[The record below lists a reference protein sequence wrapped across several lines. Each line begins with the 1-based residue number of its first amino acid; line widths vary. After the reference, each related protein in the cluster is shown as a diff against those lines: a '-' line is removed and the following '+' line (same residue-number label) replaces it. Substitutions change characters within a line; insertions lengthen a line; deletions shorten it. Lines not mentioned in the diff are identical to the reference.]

1 MNAALFVKTLQV
13 RQQGRL
19 RELHRLWC
27 WPQRSSHGQ
36 DQLGYRPCTLTR
48 GPAPKSRQPLF
59 YLAVFF
65 VLILSPEIARRSSQ
79 KNEYRFQFISLSRG
93 LKIFPPGRASDGGT
107 RCPIQVATVATAT
120 SRRVG
125 PAVAGRRS
133 HLISAPSAIPLS
145 SVRAAWHFRRRRSTC
160 YGLGRGCGDG
170 RVLGIGVPRG
180 VGVGRGVGVAVAVG
194 VTVGVGVSVGAAV
207 AEGVGVSTGVALGV
221 GVAVGVAVGVIVD
234 LGVGVAVGVGVSVA
248 VGVDTG
254 VAVGVEVAVGV
265 GVGIGLTGGVK
276 VAVAVGL
283 AVGVAVGLPVGVGVG
298 VGGPPGIL
306 KA

>member
-1 MNAALFVKTLQV
+1 MAKINLDIGHALSREDQ
-13 RQQGRL
+13 RQNR
-19 RELHRLWC
+19 RN
-27 WPQRSSHGQ
+27 
-36 DQLGYRPCTLTR
+36 PC
-48 GPAPKSRQPLF
+48 
-59 YLAVFF
+59 
-65 VLILSPEIARRSSQ
+65 
-79 KNEYRFQFISLSRG
+79 FISQSSSSYSFSGNRAAKFSKKINGHFCVLSFQPRSED
-93 LKIFPPGRASDGGT
+93 LSAWRASDGGT

-207 AEGVGVSTGVALGV
+207 AEGVGVSAGVALGV
-221 GVAVGVAVGVIVD
+221 GVAIGVAVGVIVD

-265 GVGIGLTGGVK
+265 GVGIGLTGVVK